1 MGLGLFHP
9 EDRRW
14 LGWLRQLWPKQHKDV
29 LLHLRKWLKEALRA
43 EKITPGRSK
52 LTTNVTPAEL
62 RSLAGYL
69 MGQPGEG
76 GCKGCEAAGWLLGM
90 AAVGRQQHV
99 QRGGEVCDTQAGIW
113 GLL

>member
-1 MGLGLFHP
+1 MGLSLFHP

-52 LTTNVTPAEL
+52 LTAAVAAAEL
-62 RSLAGYL
+62 RGLAGYL
-69 MGQPGEG
+69 MGQPGKRVLHG
-76 GCKGCEAAGWLLGM
+76 SAASLASLARLVRSVGVCVALCDFLYNS
-90 AAVGRQQHV
+90 AVM
-99 QRGGEVCDTQAGIW
+99 
-113 GLL
+113 